1 MRLALVSSDQEC
13 DWYARQAAR
22 FAGGALV
29 LGSGDGR
36 VAFALARRGLEVTAV
51 EPSESFFALGEQARL
66 EQAVDVKLLRA
77 DLRSLRL
84 SQSFGAVVAPQ
95 NALGLMAN
103 VDEVDALLATVRHHL
118 APDGAFLFDLRGT
131 AVSEAGSVD
140 LFGRQAFLPHLRGRG
155 ENRRAGPI
163 RRLRR
168 HLLDPVQLEAALK
181 HAGLEAR
188 ERYGDFLGRPWDEDD
203 EVQVVIAGAA
213 GGLRSEV
220 GGRRT

>member
-1 MRLALVSSDQEC
+1 MLLALVSSDQEC

-22 FAGGALV
+22 FGGAALV

-51 EPSESFFALGEQARL
+51 EPSESFYALGEAAQKEQEL
-66 EQAVDVKLLRA
+66 EVKLLRA

-84 SQSFGAVVAPQ
+84 TKQFGVVVAPQ
-95 NALGLMAN
+95 NALGLMTT

-118 APDGAFLFDLRGT
+118 PDEGGFLFDLRGASVT
-131 AVSEAGSVD
+131 DAGSYD
-140 LFGRQAFLPHLRGRG
+140 LFGRQAFLPHLRARG
-155 ENRRAGPI
+155 ENQQAGAI

-168 HLLDPVQLEAALK
+168 HQLDPIQLEASLR

-188 ERYGDFLGRPWDEDD
+188 ERYGDFLGRPWDESD
-203 EVQVVIAGAA
+203 EVQVVVAG
-213 GGLRSEV
+213 RSGTSPARERV
-220 GGRRT
+220 

>member
-22 FAGGALV
+22 FGGGALV

-51 EPSESFFALGEQARL
+51 EPSESFFALGESARA
-66 EQAVDVKLLRA
+66 EQEVEVKLLRA

-84 SQSFGAVVAPQ
+84 TQTFGAVVAPQ
-95 NALGLMAN
+95 NALGLMAT

-118 APDGAFLFDLRGT
+118 TAEGAFLFDLRG
-131 AVSEAGSVD
+131 ASVSDAGGTD
-140 LFGRQAFLPHLRGRG
+140 LFGRQAFLPHLRARG
-155 ENRRAGPI
+155 EKQRAGAI

-168 HLLDPVQLEAALK
+168 HQLDPVQLEVSLK

-188 ERYGDFLGRPWDEDD
+188 ERYGDFLGRPWDEED
-203 EVQVVIAGAA
+203 EVQVVVAGCASK
-213 GGLRSEV
+213 GPVR
-220 GGRRT
+220 

>member
-22 FAGGALV
+22 FGGGALV

-51 EPSESFFALGEQARL
+51 EPSESFFALGESARA
-66 EQAVDVKLLRA
+66 EQEVEVKLLRA
-77 DLRSLRL
+77 DLRALRL
-84 SQSFGAVVAPQ
+84 AERFSAVVAPQ

-103 VDEVDALLATVRHHL
+103 SDEVDALLATVKHHL
-118 APDGAFLFDLRGT
+118 SLEGGFLFDLRG
-131 AVSEAGSVD
+131 ASVSDAGNVD
-140 LFGRQAFLPHLRGRG
+140 LFGRQAFLPHLRGRK
-155 ENRRAGPI
+155 ENARAGPI

-168 HLLDPVQLEAALK
+168 HQLDPIQLEVSLK

-188 ERYGDFLGRPWDEDD
+188 ERYGDFLGRPWDEAD
-203 EVQVVIAGAA
+203 EVQVVVAGCA
-213 GGLRSEV
+213 GNAR
-220 GGRRT
+220 GR

>member
-22 FAGGALV
+22 FGGAALV

-51 EPSESFFALGEQARL
+51 EPSESFFALGETARQEQEL
-66 EQAVDVKLLRA
+66 EVKLMRA

-84 SQSFGAVVAPQ
+84 TQSFTAVVAPQ
-95 NALGLMAN
+95 NALGLMTN

-118 APDGAFLFDLRGT
+118 NAEGGFLFDLRGASVT
-131 AVSEAGSVD
+131 DAGSYD

-155 ENRRAGPI
+155 EKKQAGPI

-168 HLLDPVQLEAALK
+168 HQLDPVQLEASLR

-188 ERYGDFLGRPWDEDD
+188 ERYGDFLGRPWDEND
-203 EVQVVIAGAA
+203 EVQVVVAGCSPKPTA
-213 GGLRSEV
+213 RVE
-220 GGRRT
+220 RP